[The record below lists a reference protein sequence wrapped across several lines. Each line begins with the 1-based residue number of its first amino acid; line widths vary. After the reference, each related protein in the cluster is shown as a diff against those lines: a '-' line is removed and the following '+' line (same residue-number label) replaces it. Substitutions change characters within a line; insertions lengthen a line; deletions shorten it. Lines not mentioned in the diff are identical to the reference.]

1 MRLVITGVP
10 GTGKSGLAKALA
22 KKLCYELI
30 DINAVVRAKKLWK
43 GKDKEGALLVK
54 IDALQHALAAH
65 MRHAKDTIVEGHL
78 ACEMKLPVDVAVV
91 LRTPP
96 DVLEKRLKVRKY
108 SRSKM
113 MENLLAEALDY
124 CTVRAQE
131 NYKDVREV
139 VTDGKEG
146 KALKE
151 LLLIAKGSKKFKAGK
166 VRWRKQLMALA
177 GREAPAFRSRR
188 KGAPLS
194 GRR

>member
-1 MRLVITGVP
+1 MKIAITGVP

-30 DINAVVRAKKLWK
+30 DINAVVAAKKLWK
-43 GKDKEGALLVK
+43 GKDREGALLVK
-54 IDALQHALAAH
+54 TKELEEVLKRHL
-65 MRHAKDTIVEGHL
+65 RHAQDTIVEGHL
-78 ACEMKLPVDVAVV
+78 ACEMKLPADVAVV

-96 DVLEKRLKVRKY
+96 EVLERRLGKRNYGKHKL
-108 SRSKM
+108 

-139 VTDGKEG
+139 VTDGKES

-166 VRWRKQLMALA
+166 VRWRKQLIGLA
-177 GREAPAFRSRR
+177 ARAAR
-188 KGAPLS
+188 L
-194 GRR
+194 